1 MKLIDG
7 YIEGDRFIMKAIG
20 GQEVNGIYRADG
32 LRSFARLMD
41 DNTPT
46 TLTIDK
52 DNQIYIP
59 KELNR
64 EISKQLFKIADELEG
79 ETSK

>member
-1 MKLIDG
+1 M
-7 YIEGDRFIMKAIG
+7 RTIG

-32 LRSFARLMD
+32 LRSLARLMD
-41 DNTPT
+41 DDTPT
-46 TLTIDK
+46 TLKIDK

-64 EISKQLFKIADELEG
+64 EISKELFKIADELEG
-79 ETSK
+79 VQ